1 VSASARNRSSW
12 LSQNYDKLILVV
24 ILIGLLLSAFFLFME
39 IGQKRKEL
47 AEAAWEK
54 MTVEPKQVEPI
65 KPLLVQFD
73 QMKSALNSPFQ
84 SGQFS
89 NRMVVSEL
97 RVSCVEC
104 LKPIPYDATVC
115 AFCQAKQP
123 AGISPD
129 EMDSDGDGIPDKF
142 ERESGLNPLDAN
154 DAVVDT
160 DSDGFSNK
168 EEWRS
173 GTKLNDANDYPSPV
187 AKLRFVRAVDNPF
200 KLRFQGEARVS
211 NGMIY
216 QLNLRSLE
224 RTYFVRIGDELEG
237 FKVLDCDTNAAAGP
251 TIILKQGDKRIS
263 LVKGKTR
270 EGFEMVAELV
280 FLIDQSKMRVRL
292 GDVIK
297 LKEREYKVID
307 IRRDGVLIRDEKTRK
322 TTQVG
327 PLSASEKIAL
337 ESGLS
342 NPTQLGPT
350 TPGVTRP
357 LR

>member
-1 VSASARNRSSW
+1 MSATARNRSSW

-24 ILIGLLLSAFFLFME
+24 ILFGLLLSAFFLFME
-39 IGQKRKEL
+39 IGQKRQEL
-47 AEAAWEK
+47 AEAAWKK
-54 MTVEPKQVEPI
+54 MSVEPKKVAPI
-65 KPLLVQFD
+65 APLLVQFD
-73 QMKSALNSPFQ
+73 QMKSALSSPFQ

-97 RVSCVEC
+97 RVSCIEC
-104 LKPIPYDATVC
+104 LKPIPFDATVC
-115 AFCQAKQP
+115 AFCQTKQP

-142 ERESGLNPLDAN
+142 ERENGLNPLDAN
-154 DAVVDT
+154 DAAVDT
-160 DSDGFSNK
+160 DNDGFTNK
-168 EEWRS
+168 EEWQS
-173 GTKLNDANDYPSPV
+173 GTNPNDANDYPSPV
-187 AKLRFVRAVDNPF
+187 AKLRYTRVGSNPF

-237 FKVLDCDTNAAAGP
+237 FKVMECVTNAAAGP
-251 TIILKQGDKRIS
+251 TIILKQGDTRIP

-280 FLIDQSKMRVRL
+280 FLIDQSRMRVRL

-297 LKEREYKVID
+297 LKDREYKVID

-327 PLSASEKIAL
+327 PLLDSEKSTV

-342 NPTQLGPT
+342 NPTQPVFT
-350 TPGVTRP
+350 APGVMRP
-357 LR
+357 PR